1 VPDDRFA
8 DLGSDGPD
16 RGRRTPS
23 EERHAEHGR
32 RGETAG
38 ERLAELDRT
47 EPEPEQ
53 ARPAGPPPPSRRYTW
68 VVGVI
73 AAVVIV
79 LFAINSIGD
88 DGDALRGLPPG
99 TRLPAFAAP
108 SATGRLDGDANIRQ
122 GTGGSERAGRRPACE
137 VRGPD
142 VVNMCEL
149 RRRPTVVTLITTR
162 GTGEKCVRQ
171 LDPLER
177 VRRDFPQVSFVAVVS
192 GQEREEVARLVRE
205 RSLRY
210 PVAVD
215 PDGAVITVY
224 RVGVCPTTS
233 FAAAGGRVRATKL
246 GLLGDRALRTQ
257 VRALL
262 RAERG

>member
-8 DLGSDGPD
+8 DLGPGG
-16 RGRRTPS
+16 RGREESPPS
-23 EERHAEHGR
+23 DEQRRER
-32 RGETAG
+32 AG
-38 ERLAELDRT
+38 DRLAELDRT
-47 EPEPEQ
+47 EPEPDQ
-53 ARPAGPPPPSRRYTW
+53 SRPAGPPPPARRYTW
-68 VVGVI
+68 VVGVV

-79 LFAINSIGD
+79 LFAINSLGD
-88 DGDALRGLPPG
+88 DGDALRGLPRG
-99 TRLPAFAAP
+99 TMLPAFAAP
-108 SATGRLDGDANIRQ
+108 SASGRLDGDANVRQ
-122 GTGGSERAGRRPACE
+122 GMGGTDRAGRRPACE

-149 RRRPTVVTLITTR
+149 RRRPTVVTLLTTR

-171 LDPLER
+171 LGPMER
-177 VRRDFPQVSFVAVVS
+177 VRRDFPHVSFVAVVS
-192 GQEREEVARLVRE
+192 GQDREDVARLVRQH
-205 RSLRY
+205 RLGY

-233 FAAAGGRVRATKL
+233 FAAAGGDVRASKL
-246 GLLGDRALRTQ
+246 GLLDERALRAQ

-262 RAERG
+262 RSERR